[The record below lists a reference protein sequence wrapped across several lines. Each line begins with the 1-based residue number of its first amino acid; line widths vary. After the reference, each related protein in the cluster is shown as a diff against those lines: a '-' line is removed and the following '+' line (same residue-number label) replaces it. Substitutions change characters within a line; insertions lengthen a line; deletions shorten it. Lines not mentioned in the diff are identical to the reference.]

1 MSESFEPGERS
12 TLKIEEEMQNEP
24 FILDAELLQEYPEL
38 TFLSGLSH
46 KDAPEETF
54 NVSQIYF
61 NGKAIESFIKSIAER
76 KETGN
81 IAYLNKII
89 KDGLNKLEALNEPK
103 YAKFIENEKQK
114 MEKRKDLLLTVIGK
128 LV

>member
-1 MSESFEPGERS
+1 MSESFEPGERI
-12 TLKIEEEMQNEP
+12 TLKVEKEMQNEP

-38 TFLSGLSH
+38 IFLSGLPH
-46 KDAPEETF
+46 KDAPEETS

-61 NGKAIESFIKSIAER
+61 NGKSIESFIKDIAER
-76 KETGN
+76 KQTGN

-89 KDGLNKLEALNEPK
+89 EDGLNKLEALNEPK
-103 YAKFIENEKQK
+103 YAKFIANEKQK
-114 MEKRKDLLLTVIGK
+114 MEKRKDLLLTVMGK